1 MTLEELRADF
11 EESSKRS
18 LSMPIAGAIYWF
30 VIAVLSTLVSER
42 MGLLVLLFGSG
53 LIFPIALA
61 ISKITKE
68 KVFSAQNPLG
78 KLMGFSVLMVNLL
91 WAVHIPLFLYA
102 PEFIT
107 LSVGIGLG
115 LHWIVYSW
123 IIQHPLGLIHAVLR
137 TGLILLAWFLFP
149 ESRLLAI
156 GLAIVFVYSLSIFQM
171 ATRQIS
177 HNKLSPQV
185 AANGA
190 SA

>member
-68 KVFSAQNPLG
+68 KVFSSQNPLG

-102 PEFIT
+102 PEFLT
-107 LSVGIGLG
+107 LSIGIGLG

-177 HNKLSPQV
+177 HNKLSPQD
-185 AANGA
+185 ATSGA